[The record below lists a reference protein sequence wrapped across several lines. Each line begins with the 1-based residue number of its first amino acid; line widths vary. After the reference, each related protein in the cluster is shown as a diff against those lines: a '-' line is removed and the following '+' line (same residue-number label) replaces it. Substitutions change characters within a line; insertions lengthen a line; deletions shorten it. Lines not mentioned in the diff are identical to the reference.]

1 MEEGQGSASDRGT
14 KTKANLM
21 VNSRPA
27 SLFVP
32 KRVKS

>member
-1 MEEGQGSASDRGT
+1 MEEGHGSASDRGT
-14 KTKANLM
+14 KTKTILM
-21 VNSRPA
+21 VNSHPV

>member
-1 MEEGQGSASDRGT
+1 MEERHGSASDRGT